1 MTILVNIISN
11 DLYQITNNSPLQ
23 IYLHCRSKY
32 IRYYFKLNIIA
43 QLNNMYPD
51 KKDLISKI
59 FKKPIQ
65 YSNICKNPDEY
76 INKYDVII
84 L

>member
-11 DLYQITNNSPLQ
+11 DLYQITNKLPEQLY
-23 IYLHCRSKY
+23 IHCRSKY

-43 QLNNMYPD
+43 KLNNMYPD
-51 KKDLISKI
+51 KKDIIATI

-65 YSNICKNPDEY
+65 YANICKNSDEY